1 AFELIKDIPLRT
13 TEEAKRVMLENFPAR
28 GEEDVLPAVRKG
40 TALTGDN
47 DWKGIYGHVTANFI
61 AEYYECPDPYMV
73 TEMEEVTVANAAAV
87 FGMLDRLIS
96 LRTIVNMDL
105 FLNGQTP
112 ESTWG
117 EYTSFSEKVQNEN
130 TETLDIF
137 EPAMHNLFDA
147 GRIITDAILS
157 GDLK

>member
-1 AFELIKDIPLRT
+1 
-13 TEEAKRVMLENFPAR
+13 M
-28 GEEDVLPAVRKG
+28 
-40 TALTGDN
+40 
-47 DWKGIYGHVTANFI
+47 
-61 AEYYECPDPYMV
+61 
-73 TEMEEVTVANAAAV
+73 TVANAAAV

-147 GRIITDAILS
+147 GSIITDAILS